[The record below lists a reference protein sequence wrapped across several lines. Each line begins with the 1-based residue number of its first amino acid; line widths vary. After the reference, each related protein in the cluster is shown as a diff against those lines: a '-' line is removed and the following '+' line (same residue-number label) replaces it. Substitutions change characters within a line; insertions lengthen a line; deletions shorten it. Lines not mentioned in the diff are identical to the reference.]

1 MKRTICLVI
10 VIFLSALACMGCNK
24 SVKNAVY
31 MPTGCTSEWAIGT
44 PNPLVYC
51 VPADAPLILATQRGQ
66 TFENYGM
73 QTFHL
78 VFGEFFRPLRQ
89 LMRDFETT
97 AVGMGL
103 NPNGKLDAVFY
114 VQDRTAMLYF
124 TAEDEK
130 LVLDEIDAKIK
141 DEFNWCQKEPCDI
154 DDDTITIK
162 DEQGWHIYS
171 FVGIRDYHY
180 NVGYYEVEPMYLGA
194 RAKDGVVMLALWY
207 GKDIPSGELVVP
219 PNPYMPTV
227 EKNDVYTAHLDYG
240 GFGEYLFRM
249 PLIAQDINYDYVRY
263 FATEEDEEKYDELY
277 DNSTPERNLRC
288 HGYDYD
294 YSSVKKVQEYD
305 EDAVLCSED
314 SVKETVEDD
323 PVPCTELVKIIN
335 TTSISDD
342 VCISEFKSIFEN
354 IKSVD
359 MALSASDSGKIGMRI
374 SGPVFG
380 ELKKVLEDGLMSY
393 NKLDDASVNKTYGYF
408 AFKLNDLVSWANN
421 KWNALESRNWKCAQ
435 IAGKIRDM
443 RSMDKA
449 FPELRRYTNG
459 FESVSFL
466 FRDPPTR
473 RERRRGEKSVVFL
486 GYMRHN
492 TDIIRRIVEKFFDID
507 TPLEY
512 GKVITEEG
520 YDFDT
525 QALLNENE
533 IWLGTPPYDL
543 TKQTPKI
550 IKENL
555 MGAHVSQG
563 LINMVLD
570 DVPGFVRMSLLTEY
584 QIDLAMRSG
593 RLEFTITPKE

>member
-1 MKRTICLVI
+1 MKRTFGLVI

-31 MPTGCTSEWAIGT
+31 VPTGCTSEWAIGT

-66 TFENYGM
+66 TYENYGM
-73 QTFHL
+73 QTLHL
-78 VFGEFFRPLRQ
+78 ALGEVFRPLRR
-89 LMRDFETT
+89 LMRDFESN
-97 AVGMGL
+97 AVDFGL
-103 NPNGKLDAVFY
+103 NPQGKMDAVFY
-114 VQDRTAMLYF
+114 VHDRTARLNF
-124 TAEDEK
+124 TVENEQRA
-130 LVLDEIDAKIK
+130 LDGIDAKMK

-171 FVGIRDYHY
+171 FIGMRDYHY
-180 NVGYYEVEPMYLGA
+180 NVGYYEVEPMYLGV
-194 RAKDGVVMLALWY
+194 RAKDGVLMLALWY

-219 PNPYMPTV
+219 PNPYMPAV
-227 EKNDVYTAHLDYG
+227 EKNDVYTAHMDYG
-240 GFGEYLFRM
+240 GFGEYFFRI
-249 PLIAQDINYDYVRY
+249 PFIAQDINYDYVRY
-263 FATEEDEEKYDELY
+263 YATAADEKKYDELY
-277 DNSTPERNLRC
+277 NNSTPERNLRC

-305 EDAVLCSED
+305 EDAVLCNED
-314 SVKETVEDD
+314 SVRETVVEEDT
-323 PVPCTELVKIIN
+323 VSCTELVKLIN

-342 VCISEFKSIFEN
+342 VCTSEFKSIFEN

-359 MALSASDSGKIGMRI
+359 MALSASDSGKIGVRI

-380 ELKKVLEDGLMSY
+380 ELKKVLEDGLMPY
-393 NKLDDASVNKTYGYF
+393 NKLEDESVNKTYGYL

-421 KWNALESRNWKCAQ
+421 RWNALESRSWKCAQ
-435 IAGKIRDM
+435 IEGMIREM
-443 RSMDKA
+443 RSMDRA

-466 FRDPPTR
+466 LRDPKSR
-473 RERRRGEKSVVFL
+473 RNRRHKDEFEFL

-492 TDIIRRIVEKFFDID
+492 TEITRRIAEKVFDID

-533 IWLGTPPYDL
+533 IWLGTPDFDL
-543 TKQTPKI
+543 TKQTPKMV
-550 IKENL
+550 KENL
-555 MGAHVSQG
+555 MGVYVSQG
-563 LINMVLD
+563 LINMAMD
-570 DVPGFVRMSLLTEY
+570 DAPGFVRMSLLTNY
-584 QIDLAMRSG
+584 QIDLAMRNG